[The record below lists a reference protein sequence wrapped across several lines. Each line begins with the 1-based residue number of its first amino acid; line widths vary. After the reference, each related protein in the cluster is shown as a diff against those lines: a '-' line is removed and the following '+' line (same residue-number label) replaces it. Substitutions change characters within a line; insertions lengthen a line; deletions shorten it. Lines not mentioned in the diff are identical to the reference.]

1 MRRLCLSKKI
11 IDLKAAYQ
19 KDHHHH
25 DNKKDKKWERISLMF
40 S

>member
-11 IDLKAAYQ
+11 IDLK